1 MDILVSSATGACG
14 GHLDFSQDVGLNEGG
29 FFFGGI
35 PPVNLPLLLVLLG
48 EHPQII
54 CSFSM
59 RGSQKSWTFFT
70 HEFSEY
76 FVDGDEF
83 GGPFGARIVSH
94 SMPQLSKLVRA
105 FEHLQ
110 GFRCV

>member
-1 MDILVSSATGACG
+1 
-14 GHLDFSQDVGLNEGG
+14 
-29 FFFGGI
+29 
-35 PPVNLPLLLVLLG
+35 
-48 EHPQII
+48 
-54 CSFSM
+54 M
-59 RGSQKSWTFFT
+59 RGLTKKLDLYT
-70 HEFSEY
+70 HEFREY

-105 FEHLQ
+105 FKHLQ